1 MFFNPYTQRLFIGIT
16 MKRHIFLL
24 LIAFVGIN
32 AMAQELSSDAIGKTI
47 DIRGSKVF
55 VDGNKLDKYSAA
67 ACFSSL
73 NGVDRSE
80 DYLKYRAGYKTGLGL
95 TVGGASL
102 AVVGFATTI
111 SAIFEL
117 NDPLFGVGVFSMVS
131 GTLSFLAGIPTVCIY
146 KARLNRLEKKHNTSL
161 SIGTS
166 QNGLSMA
173 ISF

>member
-1 MFFNPYTQRLFIGIT
+1 M
-16 MKRHIFLL
+16 
-24 LIAFVGIN
+24 
-32 AMAQELSSDAIGKTI
+32 
-47 DIRGSKVF
+47 
-55 VDGNKLDKYSAA
+55 
-67 ACFSSL
+67 
-73 NGVDRSE
+73 DRSE

>member
-1 MFFNPYTQRLFIGIT
+1 
-16 MKRHIFLL
+16 MKRHILLL
-24 LIAFVGIN
+24 LIAFIGIN
-32 AMAQELSSDAIGKTI
+32 AMAQDFSSDAIDKKII
-47 DIRGSKVF
+47 DIRGSKVY
-55 VDGNKLDKYSAA
+55 VDGQELDKYSAA

-102 AVVGFATTI
+102 AVAGFATAI